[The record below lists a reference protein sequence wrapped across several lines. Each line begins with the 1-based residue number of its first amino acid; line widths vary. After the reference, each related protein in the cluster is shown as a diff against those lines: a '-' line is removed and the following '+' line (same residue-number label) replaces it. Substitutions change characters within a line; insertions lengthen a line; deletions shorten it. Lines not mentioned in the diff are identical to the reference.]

1 LRTNRSQPKETAMT
15 AEIIAD
21 GPVIGETSPQLEDT
35 KAKAEVLPRWD
46 RIPKTIQDILSDPP
60 VLPHEAEEPFFEL
73 FESFVDYA
81 KPETIID
88 YHLVYTATVSNW
100 ESHRYRSMA
109 VAVTTNQQQ
118 AGLASLFE
126 QTNETAFG
134 KFGKHAAST
143 EARKNA
149 MKCFTD
155 DAYREE
161 TYCDFESRGYV
172 PDGQA
177 FLLSLPA
184 LATIERLLAASE
196 KRYNAAMKEIEKR
209 MAIREAKLEAK
220 VTSDLKAKTT
230 EQ

>member
-1 LRTNRSQPKETAMT
+1 MT
-15 AEIIAD
+15 DEIIAD
-21 GPVIGETSPQLEDT
+21 GAAVGETCPKLQDT
-35 KAKAEVLPRWD
+35 KATAEVRSRWKGV
-46 RIPKTIQDILSDPP
+46 PKTIQDLLSDPP
-60 VLPHEAEEPFFEL
+60 VLPYEAEEPFFAL
-73 FESFVDYA
+73 FESFLDYA

-109 VAVTTNQQQ
+109 IAVTTNQQQ

-126 QTNETAFG
+126 QTGKTGFG
-134 KFGKHAAST
+134 KFAKHSLSA

-155 DAYREE
+155 AAYREE
-161 TYCDFESRGYV
+161 AYYDFETCGYM

-184 LATIERLLAASE
+184 LATIERLLGASE
-196 KRYNAAMKEIEKR
+196 KRFSAAMKEIEKR
-209 MAIREAKLEAK
+209 MASRAAKL
-220 VTSDLKAKTT
+220 VVN
-230 EQ
+230 